1 MLDKGEPRIDRSPAI
16 LPVLPPRIRLMIKL
30 EAGER
35 IGSYR
40 VLEFLARGGFAL
52 IYLAEDEE
60 GRKVALKIG
69 DVAGGG
75 RYVTRFLEI
84 TNQRRPEGISPDE
97 TPAEAIFFRQDGVR
111 IDFLD
116 VHEIDDLL
124 RSEANLLARVKNPN
138 LVQVRECFVHEGRPV
153 LAMEFARG
161 KTLREKIRALEGI
174 RLNWFLTI
182 VRTLQKLEKAGQLEY
197 HGDLKPENILIK
209 PSGSVVMI
217 DPAMRID
224 ERGVITTTPH
234 YNPLLL
240 RTSKADVMGI
250 GVMLYEILTGVLP
263 FDEVPW
269 TVRRSRARRRSRA
282 HEPVVLPLLSAAEG
296 SEPEHAR
303 SARAHR
309 LPQSDGTRLRLA
321 RARARLRRLPA
332 QGVKQFALRAQTSSR
347 SDHRSQPRRA
357 RFRARCAS
365 CLVRARARS

>member
-1 MLDKGEPRIDRSPAI
+1 
-16 LPVLPPRIRLMIKL
+16 MIKL
-30 EAGER
+30 EAGEC

-40 VLEFLARGGFAL
+40 VLQFLARGGFAL
-52 IYLAEDEE
+52 IYLAEDTD
-60 GRKVALKIG
+60 GRKVVLKIG

-84 TNQRRPEGISPDE
+84 TNERRPEGISPDE
-97 TPAEAIFFRQDGVR
+97 TPAEAVFFRQDGVR

-124 RSEANLLARVKNPN
+124 RNEADILRSAKAQN
-138 LVQVRECFVHEGRPV
+138 LVQVRECFDHESRPV
-153 LAMEFARG
+153 LALEYVRG

-182 VRTLQKLEKAGQLEY
+182 VRSLQKLSKSGSLEY

-217 DPAMRID
+217 DPAMRVD
-224 ERGVITTTPH
+224 ERGVITTSPH

-240 RTSKADVMGI
+240 RDSKADVMGI

-269 TVRRSRARRRSRA
+269 QYAGREQGGEVERMSLSYFLSYPPPKDLNPNTPDALTKIVYRCLTVPDYGLADLER
-282 HEPVVLPLLSAAEG
+282 ELVEF
-296 SEPEHAR
+296 
-303 SARAHR
+303 
-309 LPQSDGTRLRLA
+309 LR
-321 RARARLRRLPA
+321 
-332 QGVKQFALRAQTSSR
+332 K
-347 SDHRSQPRRA
+347 D
-357 RFRARCAS
+357 
-365 CLVRARARS
+365 

>member
-1 MLDKGEPRIDRSPAI
+1 
-16 LPVLPPRIRLMIKL
+16 MIKL
-30 EAGER
+30 EAGET
-35 IGSYR
+35 IGTYR
-40 VLEFLARGGFAL
+40 VVEFLARGGFSL
-52 IYLAEDEE
+52 VYLAEDPE

-124 RSEANLLARVKNPN
+124 RSEVELLRPLKNPN
-138 LVQVRECFVHEGRPV
+138 VVQLRECFQHEGRPV
-153 LAMEFARG
+153 LAYEYVRG

-182 VRTLQKLEKAGQLEY
+182 VRTLQKLQRSGSLAY

-217 DPAMRID
+217 DPALRQD

-240 RTSKADVMGI
+240 RDAKADVMAI

-269 TVRRSRARRRSRA
+269 QYAGREQGGEVERMSLSYFLSYPPPRDLNPNTPEPLAKIVYRALTVP
-282 HEPVVLPLLSAAEG
+282 EYGLPELERDLV
-296 SEPEHAR
+296 
-303 SARAHR
+303 
-309 LPQSDGTRLRLA
+309 DFLR
-321 RARARLRRLPA
+321 
-332 QGVKQFALRAQTSSR
+332 KE
-347 SDHRSQPRRA
+347 
-357 RFRARCAS
+357 
-365 CLVRARARS
+365 

>member
-1 MLDKGEPRIDRSPAI
+1 
-16 LPVLPPRIRLMIKL
+16 MIKL

-35 IGSYR
+35 LGAYR
-40 VLEFLARGGFAL
+40 ILSFLARGGFAL
-52 IYLAEDEE
+52 VYLAEDEG
-60 GRKVALKIG
+60 GRKVVLKLG

-84 TNQRRPEGISPDE
+84 TNERRPEGISPDE
-97 TPAEAIFFRQDGVR
+97 TPAEAVFFRQDGVR

-116 VHEIDDLL
+116 VHEIDELL
-124 RSEANLLARVKNPN
+124 ENEAKMLQRASTPN
-138 LVQVRECFVHEGRPV
+138 LVSLVERFEHEGRPV
-153 LAMEFARG
+153 VALEYVRG

-182 VRTLQKLEKAGQLEY
+182 VRSLQKLNKGGKLDY

-217 DPAMRID
+217 DPAMRVD

-240 RTSKADVMGI
+240 RDSKADVMGI

-269 TVRRSRARRRSRA
+269 QYAGREQGGEIERMS
-282 HEPVVLPLLSAAEG
+282 LSYFLSYPPPKDLNPNTPDA
-296 SEPEHAR
+296 
-303 SARAHR
+303 
-309 LPQSDGTRLRLA
+309 LA
-321 RARARLRRLPA
+321 RIVYRCLTVPDYGLAELEADLVEFLR
-332 QGVKQFALRAQTSSR
+332 K
-347 SDHRSQPRRA
+347 D
-357 RFRARCAS
+357 
-365 CLVRARARS
+365 

>member
-1 MLDKGEPRIDRSPAI
+1 
-16 LPVLPPRIRLMIKL
+16 MIKL

-40 VLEFLARGGFAL
+40 VLEFLARGGFSL
-52 IYLAEDEE
+52 VYLAEDSE

-124 RSEANLLARVKNPN
+124 RNEASLLGDVKNPN
-138 LVQVRECFVHEGRPV
+138 LVQLRECFSHEGRPV

-182 VRTLQKLEKAGQLEY
+182 VRTLQKLNKAGQLGY
-197 HGDLKPENILIK
+197 HGDLKPENIVIK
-209 PSGSVVMI
+209 PSGSVLML

-240 RTSKADVMGI
+240 RDSKADVMGI
-250 GVMLYEILTGVLP
+250 GIMLYEILTGVLP

-269 TVRRSRARRRSRA
+269 QYAGREQGGEVERMS
-282 HEPVVLPLLSAAEG
+282 LSYFLSYPPPKDLNPNTPDA
-296 SEPEHAR
+296 
-303 SARAHR
+303 
-309 LPQSDGTRLRLA
+309 LA
-321 RARARLRRLPA
+321 RIVYRCLTIPDYGLGELEKDLVDFLR
-332 QGVKQFALRAQTSSR
+332 KE
-347 SDHRSQPRRA
+347 
-357 RFRARCAS
+357 
-365 CLVRARARS
+365 

>member
-1 MLDKGEPRIDRSPAI
+1 
-16 LPVLPPRIRLMIKL
+16 MIKL

-40 VLEFLARGGFAL
+40 VVEFLARGGFAL
-52 IYLAEDEE
+52 VYVAEDSE

-116 VHEIDDLL
+116 VHEIDECLRNEAELL
-124 RSEANLLARVKNPN
+124 ETIKSPN
-138 LVQVRECFVHEGRPV
+138 VVGLRECFVHEGRPV
-153 LAMEFARG
+153 IAMEYARG

-182 VRTLQKLEKAGQLEY
+182 VRTLMKLNRTGQLAY
-197 HGDLKPENILIK
+197 HGDLKPENVLVK
-209 PSGSVVMI
+209 PSGSVMML

-240 RTSKADVMGI
+240 RESKADVMAI

-269 TVRRSRARRRSRA
+269 QYAGREQGGEVERMSLSYFLSYPPPKDLNPNTPEPLAKIVYRCLTVP
-282 HEPVVLPLLSAAEG
+282 EYGLPELEKDLV
-296 SEPEHAR
+296 
-303 SARAHR
+303 
-309 LPQSDGTRLRLA
+309 DFLR
-321 RARARLRRLPA
+321 
-332 QGVKQFALRAQTSSR
+332 KE
-347 SDHRSQPRRA
+347 
-357 RFRARCAS
+357 
-365 CLVRARARS
+365 

>member
-1 MLDKGEPRIDRSPAI
+1 
-16 LPVLPPRIRLMIKL
+16 MIKL
-30 EAGER
+30 EAGEC

-52 IYLAEDEE
+52 VYLAEDAE

-124 RSEANLLARVKNPN
+124 RSEAEILNTVKNPN
-138 LVQVRECFVHEGRPV
+138 MIQLRECFTHEGRPV
-153 LAMEFARG
+153 IALEFARG
-161 KTLREKIRALEGI
+161 KTLREKIRGLEGI
-174 RLNWFLTI
+174 RLNWFLTV
-182 VRTLQKLEKAGQLEY
+182 VRTLQKLHKTGQLAY

-217 DPAMRID
+217 DPAMRVD

-240 RTSKADVMGI
+240 RDSKADVMGV

-269 TVRRSRARRRSRA
+269 TYAGREQGGEVERMSLSYFLSYPPPRDLNPNTP
-282 HEPVVLPLLSAAEG
+282 EPLAKIVYRCLTVQDYGLAEL
-296 SEPEHAR
+296 EKD
-303 SARAHR
+303 
-309 LPQSDGTRLRLA
+309 LVDFLR
-321 RARARLRRLPA
+321 
-332 QGVKQFALRAQTSSR
+332 KE
-347 SDHRSQPRRA
+347 
-357 RFRARCAS
+357 
-365 CLVRARARS
+365 